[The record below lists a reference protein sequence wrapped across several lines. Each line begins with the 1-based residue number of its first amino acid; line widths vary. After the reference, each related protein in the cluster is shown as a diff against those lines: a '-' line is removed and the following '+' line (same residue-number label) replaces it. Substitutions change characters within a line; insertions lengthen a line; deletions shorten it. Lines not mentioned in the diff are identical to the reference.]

1 MKSTIEELT
10 AFVSIVD
17 SGSIVKAAQQ
27 LDQTTSGVSRALQR
41 LESKLNVT
49 LLERTTRKLKLTYEG
64 QQFLTKAR
72 KILLDLTEAEE
83 SLQNNDAE
91 ASGLIRIDSATPFVL
106 HVIVPLI
113 EEFMQRYPKIDI
125 EITNHD
131 QVIDLLEHKTDVA
144 IRFGELADSSL
155 HAKLLCKSRLYIV
168 ASPVYAQKHGL
179 PKNAAELSSHTL
191 LGFSQPAHLNTWPI
205 QLEDE
210 PLTIQAKIK
219 CSNGE
224 TVRQLALQGAGIAC
238 LSRFMVEQ
246 DIQDGRFIALLE
258 DQIQIKE
265 QKIHAVYYQQNY
277 VPKRIRLFID
287 FLAEKLKAYL

>member
-1 MKSTIEELT
+1 M
-10 AFVSIVD
+10 
-17 SGSIVKAAQQ
+17 
-27 LDQTTSGVSRALQR
+27 
-41 LESKLNVT
+41 
-49 LLERTTRKLKLTYEG
+49 
-64 QQFLTKAR
+64 
-72 KILLDLTEAEE
+72 
-83 SLQNNDAE
+83 
-91 ASGLIRIDSATPFVL
+91 
-106 HVIVPLI
+106 
-113 EEFMQRYPKIDI
+113 
-125 EITNHD
+125 
-131 QVIDLLEHKTDVA
+131 
-144 IRFGELADSSL
+144 
-155 HAKLLCKSRLYIV
+155 
-168 ASPVYAQKHGL
+168 
-179 PKNAAELSSHTL
+179 

-287 FLAEKLKAYL
+287 FLVEKLKDYL